1 MTKARSRLA
10 MVAGAVLLLAAACS
24 SAATPA
30 PATEAPTAAPTAA
43 PATEAPTAAPTAAPA
58 TEAPTAA
65 PTAGG
70 DVKGKKVALITYGS
84 DPNSQAQAYYFKTA
98 AEADGAAVTIID
110 GKGDIAVQVKAIE
123 DLLAAGDY
131 AGIAFDPADPTA
143 ASEISKKVQDAGVS
157 LLLYESLPPDV
168 TAPFARFN
176 DCELAKKAGADAAT
190 YVKDVMK
197 QTPKYVIFDLLA
209 FEICHELR
217 MGCFVEGIKS
227 AAPDAVQVF
236 WDEVPFDKNLAMAKM
251 EDQLQAN
258 PDFNIYT
265 GCGSDM
271 VLGGIAGLEAGGRG
285 KANNKAPLTE
295 YVVTID
301 GTLPELQ
308 RLVDPNSSVVSTI
321 TMTPKVNGAAFWTM
335 LKDIMTGV
343 TGPTEA
349 KVVDLPGLIMP
360 KECSQVAEI
369 YKEQYGPT
377 EMFEPLDCSK
387 AGS

>member
-1 MTKARSRLA
+1 MTMAGKRMLA
-10 MVAGAVLLLAAACS
+10 LAAATLVLAAACS

-30 PATEAPTAAPTAA
+30 PTAAPTEAPTAAPTAA
-43 PATEAPTAAPTAAPA
+43 
-58 TEAPTAA
+58 
-65 PTAGG
+65 GG
-70 DVKGKKVALITYGS
+70 DVTGKKVALITYGS
-84 DPNSQAQAYYFKTA
+84 DPNSQAQAHYFKTA
-98 AEADGAAVTIID
+98 AEADGAVVTIID
-110 GKGDIAVQVKAIE
+110 GKGDITVQVKAIE

-131 AGIAFDPADPTA
+131 TGIAFDPADPTA

-157 LLLYESLPPDV
+157 LLLYESLPPEV
-168 TAPFARFN
+168 KAPFARFN
-176 DCELAKKAGADAAT
+176 DCELAKQTGADAAT

-209 FEICHELR
+209 FEICHDLR

-227 AAPDAVQVF
+227 VAPDAEQVF
-236 WDEVPFDKNLAMAKM
+236 WDEVPFDKNLSMAKM

-271 VLGGIAGLEAGGRG
+271 VLGGIAGLEAAGRG
-285 KANNKAPLTE
+285 KADNKAPKTE

-308 RLVDPNSSVVSTI
+308 RLVDPNSSVVQTI
-321 TMTPKVNGAAFWTM
+321 TMTPKVNGTMFWTM

-343 TGPTEA
+343 TGPTET

-360 KECSQVAEI
+360 KDCKEVAKI
-369 YKEQYGPT
+369 YEEQYGPT

-387 AGS
+387 VGG